1 MIKAIMC
8 RKLVPGPNILLLE
21 YHTGDK
27 SDNVSKTGTGTKHF
41 TLGVLVPVIKA
52 SKTGTGILISNVA

>member
-1 MIKAIMC
+1 MAVASV
-8 RKLVPGPNILLLE
+8 LVPGLNILLLE

-41 TLGVLVPVIKA
+41 TLGLPYR
-52 SKTGTGILISNVA
+52 